1 MGKGDIKSKR
11 GKIARGTHGARRKR
25 KSSTFV
31 SVAPSKPKKSVKAV
45 KESTATE
52 TPKKTTAKRATSKK
66 SADKGAES

>member
-25 KSSTFV
+25 KGNTMV
-31 SVAPSKPKKSVKAV
+31 AVAPAKPKKSVKAAKDNAV
-45 KESTATE
+45 AE

-66 SADKGAES
+66 STDKDSES